1 MHRTVSARRLLRLAG
16 AALAVAGLAVPATAA
31 AAPGD
36 PDTSLGSGRGFV
48 TTDVVTNPNVHDAG
62 NAVAV
67 SPFGEVF
74 VAGTSFGGGIQDA
87 ASVVKYNCCGVA
99 PDFGSGGKAIFSLDS
114 GAAANDV
121 LYDNRLNKDLN
132 DDRLLVAGSAKLANG
147 NRLPMISAL
156 RRSGQFDPSWN
167 ANGIQRHAVPGAT
180 SAEFLAVTRQSDG
193 RIVGAGKAT
202 VNGVERFFVARYTAD
217 GRLDPTFSGDGMRT
231 VSTRKNVNGTLVS
244 ATSET
249 GNDVAFDAATNRI
262 LIAGTSRYPGLASTA
277 DELTTVVALN
287 ASDGSLDARWDA
299 DGVQVLSIANGDD
312 RATAVDLDGSG
323 RALLAGVGD
332 PANGNDPSAYVA
344 RLRTDGQLDPAFS
357 GDGRLTY
364 RPGRDVGATD
374 IAVNRANGQI
384 TASLFD
390 RGGNTGSDDDDTLT
404 TIRLRPDGTFDSL
417 YGGGDGEVRTNVNP
431 GVGGFEVANAIALR
445 NDGSPVVAGSSSTG
459 TFVFTLAAYRN
470 S

>member
-1 MHRTVSARRLLRLAG
+1 
-16 AALAVAGLAVPATAA
+16 
-31 AAPGD
+31 
-36 PDTSLGSGRGFV
+36 
-48 TTDVVTNPNVHDAG
+48 
-62 NAVAV
+62 
-67 SPFGEVF
+67 
-74 VAGTSFGGGIQDA
+74 
-87 ASVVKYNCCGVA
+87 
-99 PDFGSGGKAIFSLDS
+99 
-114 GAAANDV
+114 
-121 LYDNRLNKDLN
+121 
-132 DDRLLVAGSAKLANG
+132 
-147 NRLPMISAL
+147 
-156 RRSGQFDPSWN
+156 
-167 ANGIQRHAVPGAT
+167 
-180 SAEFLAVTRQSDG
+180 
-193 RIVGAGKAT
+193 
-202 VNGVERFFVARYTAD
+202 
-217 GRLDPTFSGDGMRT
+217 
-231 VSTRKNVNGTLVS
+231 
-244 ATSET
+244 
-249 GNDVAFDAATNRI
+249 
-262 LIAGTSRYPGLASTA
+262 
-277 DELTTVVALN
+277 
-287 ASDGSLDARWDA
+287 
-299 DGVQVLSIANGDD
+299 VLSIANGDD

-417 YGGGDGEVRTNVNP
+417 YGGGDGEARTNVNP